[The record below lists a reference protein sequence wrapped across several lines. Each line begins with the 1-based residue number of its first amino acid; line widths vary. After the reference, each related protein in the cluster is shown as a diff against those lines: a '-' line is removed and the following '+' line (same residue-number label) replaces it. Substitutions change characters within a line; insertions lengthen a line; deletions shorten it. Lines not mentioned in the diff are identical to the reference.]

1 MKHPSDPE
9 TYKIPFLQFICF
21 PNTGENVGNVL
32 GKTVYNVY
40 NLCTGWAIE

>member
-9 TYKIPFLQFICF
+9 TYKNPFLQFICF

-32 GKTVYNVY
+32 GKTVYIICVHA
-40 NLCTGWAIE
+40 GWAIE